1 MARIT
6 VTRAPIALLFY
17 TTINIVLFTVA
28 VYAVAIF
35 PPLEQNAGFWLAV
48 IVGASLIVTA
58 PVAWCIGGCR
68 LAAAWRKDVLAE
80 PSPLASK
87 PTRTI

>member
-1 MARIT
+1 MARTIG
-6 VTRAPIALLFY
+6 TRAPIALLFY
-17 TTINIVLFTVA
+17 TTVNIILFTAA

-35 PPLEQNAGFWLAV
+35 PPLQQNAGFWLAV
-48 IVGASLIVTA
+48 FVGASLIVTA

-80 PSPLASK
+80 PSPLASE
-87 PTRTI
+87 PTRPI